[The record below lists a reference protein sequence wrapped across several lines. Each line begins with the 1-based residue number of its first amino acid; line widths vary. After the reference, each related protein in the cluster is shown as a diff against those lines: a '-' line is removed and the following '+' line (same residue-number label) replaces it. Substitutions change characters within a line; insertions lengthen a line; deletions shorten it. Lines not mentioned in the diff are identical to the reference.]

1 MGKLTKAQRQQ
12 IVDDAEAVLEEF
24 AQEPIPPA
32 EELEQ
37 MSSAELDA
45 YLEARGVRIDWE
57 RVEADVRASLGSNVV
72 QLNRRGGAS
81 LDEAQLIE
89 LEKRAQRA
97 LTSAVRTAANQTLGD
112 LRQQAIIEADGR
124 DPEDQWGMWIA
135 AGENSCPSC
144 IDRHHTVRRMDLW
157 EGDMPRDGTTVCGGN
172 CHCVVVPCANPGRD
186 NEGRR
191 L

>member
-1 MGKLTKAQRQQ
+1 MGLSKKQRQQ

-24 AQEPIPPA
+24 AQEPLPPA
-32 EELEQ
+32 DELEQ

-45 YLEARGVRIDWE
+45 YLEARGVSIDWE

-81 LDEAQLIE
+81 LDDAQLIE
-89 LEKRAQRA
+89 MEKRAQRA

-112 LRQQAIIEADGR
+112 LRQQALIEADGR

-144 IDRHHTVRRMDLW
+144 IDRHRTVRRMDLW

-172 CHCVVVPCANPGRD
+172 CHCLVVPCANPGRD
-186 NEGRR
+186 NEGKR